1 MATSPLPPE
10 LDQGRA
16 PTPDELRDLPGAKQ
30 EAIQAVERC
39 IATRH
44 VVELDYTDAHG
55 VRSLIRTRP
64 GYIRHNTAKH
74 IILWGIREGR
84 EHWEEYWLDRIH
96 AARDTGEEFTP
107 SW

>member
-1 MATSPLPPE
+1 MASSPPSPE
-10 LDQGRA
+10 LDQGWA
-16 PTPDELRDLPGAKQ
+16 PTPDELRDLPGANE

-39 IATRH
+39 IATHH

-55 VRSLIRTRP
+55 LRSLIRARP
-64 GYIRHNTAKH
+64 GYIRYNTANH
-74 IILWGIREGR
+74 IVLWGIREGR
-84 EHWEEYWLDRIH
+84 EHWEEYRLDRIH